1 VALTNILE
9 IRPQELGGAAGIL
22 SISISIIIPA
32 HNSGQRLRLCLTAL
46 FDGSELPLQVIVVDD
61 GSSDDTGAVAAAFPV
76 LIHTVERRKG
86 PAFARNLGANLA
98 GGDIALFLDSD
109 VCVRRDTVKR
119 VRESFE
125 KDPEL
130 DALIGSYDS
139 KPQCPEFLSQYR
151 NLLHAYIHQC
161 GAERASTFWSGC
173 GAIKR
178 ILFLEHAGFS
188 EQFGRPAIE
197 DIELGYRLIRAG
209 RKITLD
215 RAIQVTHL
223 KRWTFWNLVKTDILD
238 RGIPWTELILRD
250 HFMPNDLNLHLS
262 QRVSVVLVLILVAL
276 SFVTAISWGGYF
288 LIPLFTI
295 VFVLLARWWIE
306 FATPERPRNASV
318 MLVLSV
324 LLIAV
329 FAWRHKMFGIIPPL
343 LISPVLL
350 FIRHRYA
357 GNSKRRNVLR
367 LFAIGYT
374 VLSLCASA
382 LYLPANRLI
391 FVCVGL
397 LATLGLM
404 NSQFYLFLAGNRGV
418 PFMLAAI
425 PFHILYHFY
434 NGISFIL
441 GTVSYSWNKLT
452 ARWRRDPVVGSSPV
466 PKPEV

>member
-1 VALTNILE
+1 VAGKYTEGPAKTISGTPE
-9 IRPQELGGAAGIL
+9 SV
-22 SISISIIIPA
+22 SISISVIIPA
-32 HNSGQRLRLCLTAL
+32 YNSSEHLRLSLTAL
-46 FDGSELPLQVIVVDD
+46 FSGCELPWEVIVVDD
-61 GSSDDTGAVAAAFPV
+61 GSSDKTLEILSAFPV
-76 LIHTVERRKG
+76 LVHKVERRKG
-86 PAFARNLGANLA
+86 PAFARNLGARMA
-98 GGDIALFLDSD
+98 RGDVALFLDSD
-109 VCVRRDTVKR
+109 VCIRTDTVRR

-130 DALIGSYDS
+130 DALIGSYDNQ
-139 KPQCPEFLSQYR
+139 PHCPEFLSQYR
-151 NLLHAYIHQC
+151 NLLHAYVHQT

-178 ILFLEHAGFS
+178 KLFLEQSGFS

-250 HFMPNDLNLHLS
+250 RFMPNDLNLHLS
-262 QRVSVVLVLILVAL
+262 QRVSVVLVLILVVL
-276 SFVTAISWGGYF
+276 SCVTAISWGGYF

-295 VFVLLARWWIE
+295 VFVLLSRWWIE
-306 FATPERPRNASV
+306 FATPKRPRNASAL
-318 MLVLSV
+318 LVLTV
-324 LLIAV
+324 LLIVV
-329 FAWRHKMFGIIPPL
+329 FAWRHRMYGIIPPL

-350 FIRHRYA
+350 LIKHRYA
-357 GNSKRRNVLR
+357 GSSARRSLLR
-367 LFAIGYT
+367 SFAIGYT
-374 VLSLCASA
+374 VVSLLASA
-382 LYLPANRLI
+382 LYLPVNPLI
-391 FVCVGL
+391 FACVGL

-434 NGISFIL
+434 NGISFII
-441 GTVSYSWNKLT
+441 GTVSYSWDSLT
-452 ARWRRDPVVGSSPV
+452 NRRRKDAVMVSAPVSRADG
-466 PKPEV
+466 